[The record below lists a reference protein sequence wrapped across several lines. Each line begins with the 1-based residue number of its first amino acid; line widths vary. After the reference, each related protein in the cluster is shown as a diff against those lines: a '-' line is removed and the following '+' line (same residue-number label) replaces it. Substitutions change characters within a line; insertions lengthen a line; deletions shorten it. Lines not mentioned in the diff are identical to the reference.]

1 MVRGL
6 KSARLEGPSYILSP
20 MHDWIREA
28 AALLRGS
35 RLGQQ
40 WVDPRPVAG
49 HLAAMHPS
57 VHRGLGAEVVPETS
71 SGLPGYVHWQRVVA
85 DRGLAQEG
93 LVGLGDEATLR
104 QRAQD
109 RGLPV
114 DHKQLARL
122 EYYTALLAGP
132 PLVLDAVDVRLRR
145 REGDVAHLHIVLDK
159 VEADGRFLR
168 VSVLVALRGSQGLV
182 RLSDDLVGSTQGLR
196 DLIFRQASL
205 DIERLWVALAD
216 QPGLAVERLE
226 KGILG
231 PVVARGAGPWP
242 VAEPVLCCP
251 LEVAAL
257 DLAADHDGDP
267 LAPAS
272 EPLRAARA
280 HYGFKVSR
288 ERRFVVPSAGEG
300 GLKQWCRSVG
310 RPSVVRGVA
319 V

>member
-1 MVRGL
+1 
-6 KSARLEGPSYILSP
+6 
-20 MHDWIREA
+20 MHDWILDT
-28 AALLRGS
+28 AALLKGS

-49 HLAAMHPS
+49 HLAAMHPQI
-57 VHRGLGAEVVPETS
+57 HRGLGAEVVPETS

-93 LVGLGDEATLR
+93 RAVLGDEAQLR
-104 QRAQD
+104 QRAEA

-114 DHKQLARL
+114 DHKQLARF

-132 PLVLDAVDVRLRR
+132 LLVLDAVDVRLRR
-145 REGDVAHLHIVLDK
+145 REGEVAHLHLVLDK

-168 VSVLVALRGSQGLV
+168 VSVLVAQRGHQGLV
-182 RLSDDLVGSTQGLR
+182 RLSDDLVGSTRALH

-205 DIERLWVALAD
+205 DVEPLWVALAD
-216 QPGLAVERLE
+216 QPGLVVERIE
-226 KGILG
+226 KATLG
-231 PVVARGAGPWP
+231 PVVPRGAGPWAAT
-242 VAEPVLCCP
+242 VAGPVLCCP

-267 LAPAS
+267 LAPAT
-272 EPLRAARA
+272 EALRAARL

-288 ERRFVVPSAGEG
+288 ERRFVVQTAGEG
-300 GLKQWCRSVG
+300 PLKQWCRGVG